1 MVAYWEDNLL
11 STSIIIQHVHR
22 ISHRW
27 VSNTVWAKASR
38 GKGEPPRRENCHVQI
53 LPLSCISLSAG
64 KKTRQAAQF
73 SSHLAKRKEE
83 ELISVPDVFTGTDPR
98 LCSYETGRKC
108 PGPKKRVRGR
118 ERTPSFPLF
127 LPSLL
132 SLGAMT
138 DGHKPREGRN
148 DGREGMGVAVW
159 KVHASAVVL
168 SSSPVFLLRMSGTHF
183 PKAES

>member
-1 MVAYWEDNLL
+1 MGGQ
-11 STSIIIQHVHR
+11 SFVHK
-22 ISHRW
+22 HH
-27 VSNTVWAKASR
+27 NTVCTSHFSQMGKQHSLGESKQGEGGTTAEGKLSCPDIAAVLYLFER
-38 GKGEPPRRENCHVQI
+38 GKENKTGCAILVPSGRKKGGGANFCSRCVYRNRPQTLLVRNGAKMPWAEKACAWTRENPF
-53 LPLSCISLSAG
+53 L
-64 KKTRQAAQF
+64 
-73 SSHLAKRKEE
+73 
-83 ELISVPDVFTGTDPR
+83 
-98 LCSYETGRKC
+98 
-108 PGPKKRVRGR
+108 
-118 ERTPSFPLF
+118 PLF

-138 DGHKPREGRN
+138 DGPKPREGRN